1 MVITDI
7 LSATALARMAC
18 LGVLFGLC
26 ALCFGSVLFGSLKIE
41 KRGGLRPHG
50 HGAPVAPPKDP
61 SKTPSVFRHFFDAF
75 LDRFLIDLGS
85 IFPPNLPPK
94 NDQNASKIDAKRHP
108 ILDFKF

>member
-1 MVITDI
+1 
-7 LSATALARMAC
+7 MAC
-18 LGVLFGLC
+18 LGGLFGLC
-26 ALCFGSVLFGSLKIE
+26 ALCFGSVLFGSLKME
-41 KRGGLRPHG
+41 KRGGVWAAPAIARPWH
-50 HGAPVAPPKDP
+50 PPQDP
-61 SKTPSVFRHFFDAF
+61 SKTPSFFHRFFDAF